1 MQNCNY
7 IHRFLVC
14 VNIWAPIVYLG
25 REICVRLPLLTIC
38 WLGLILLFYQ
48 INSWVLAEVDN
59 FEKACE
65 TISSH
70 TYPHFFNHVCFVSEL
85 YYFDL
90 SRFPTLIAVALELE
104 KGSRVEEGTYNRS
117 CFKLINDNDDS
128 SAISGENSRKVLEL
142 LKTWINTIL

>member
-90 SRFPTLIAVALELE
+90 SRFPTLIAVAQELK
-104 KGSRVEEGTYNRS
+104 KGDTSSSSSSVSNTEVILTAGADPITVKALVNLHRS
-117 CFKLINDNDDS
+117 S
-128 SAISGENSRKVLEL
+128 SC
-142 LKTWINTIL
+142 